1 MTIGF
6 QKLDPNLYEFYLA
19 SNSLEPSSFKCWG
32 GEGVDGDESFKASTR
47 QKGKG
52 ERKKKG
58 IRKKEV
64 LGFEKLQNCLEKKKN

>member
-1 MTIGF
+1 MVYDHWFLEAWSQPLWILSSIQLIRAKFF
-6 QKLDPNLYEFYLA
+6 QML
-19 SNSLEPSSFKCWG
+19 G
-32 GEGVDGDESFKASTR
+32 GGGSWWRWVFKASTR

-64 LGFEKLQNCLEKKKN
+64 LGFEKL